1 MVAAHAY
8 DLRAAAKLGMK
19 TIYVQRITEDPDE
32 DMDQVKTDVDIFIDG
47 TDERVGLLKLAELW
61 NT

>member
-1 MVAAHAY
+1 
-8 DLRAAAKLGMK
+8 MK

-47 TDERVGLLKLAELW
+47 TDERIGLLKLAELW